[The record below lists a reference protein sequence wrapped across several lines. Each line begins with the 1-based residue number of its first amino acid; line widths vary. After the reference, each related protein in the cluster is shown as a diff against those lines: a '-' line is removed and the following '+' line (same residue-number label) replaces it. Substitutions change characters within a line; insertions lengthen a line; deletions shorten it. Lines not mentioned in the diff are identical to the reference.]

1 MHSKVRTYQVT
12 SREAAEYL
20 LRAGKSLCLVG
31 PPGSGKTRLAVLLAE
46 ERGYEYEFAT
56 GREDLNYSELM
67 DVEEGA
73 LARSVIRTWARY
85 TCGKT
90 PVWFIFDEVNR
101 ARVEV
106 VLGEVFT
113 LLDVDHRVRFT
124 LLKPSRKLAEVLRES
139 VREECGSLNPV
150 AEKLAEYASRRGL
163 PVPLAWRMIAT
174 MNLLDMGHLYKVG
187 YAFARRAPLLPVTSL
202 EHVAEVPED
211 LKPLEPGRVSI
222 CVESVKSALADL
234 PKAVRR
240 EPWSLLPRNVIA
252 RFEAP
257 LAPLNTERI
266 VQHLTAP
273 STLWAIIEEVA
284 KHFEKLGL
292 LVGPALY
299 VDACRILA
307 ANLAAP
313 HEVLADI
320 IVASLLA
327 PQLTFVAPRA
337 RLETALGYTH
347 TIQALQELLGVVEK
361 LLGSRSFSSWAV
373 RAYAAHVAP
382 IGVV

>member
-1 MHSKVRTYQVT
+1 MHSKVRAYQVT
-12 SREAAEYL
+12 TREAAEYL
-20 LRAGKSLCLVG
+20 LRADKSLCLVG

-46 ERGYEYEFAT
+46 ERGYDYEFVT
-56 GREDLNYSELM
+56 GREDLNYSDLM

-124 LLKPSRKLAEVLRES
+124 LLRPSEELARVLRES

-163 PVPLAWRMIAT
+163 PMPLAWRMIAT
-174 MNLLDMGHLYKVG
+174 MNLLDMGHLYRIG

-202 EHVAEVPED
+202 GHIVEVPED
-211 LKPLEPGRVSI
+211 LEPARPGRTDI
-222 CVESVKSALADL
+222 CAESVRSTLADL

-240 EPWSLLPRNVIA
+240 EPWSLLPRNVVA

-257 LAPLNTERI
+257 LAPLDTERI
-266 VQHLTAP
+266 APHLTAP
-273 STLWAIIEEVA
+273 SRLWAIVEEVSR
-284 KHFEKLGL
+284 HFERLGL

-299 VDACRILA
+299 VDACRLLA
-307 ANLAAP
+307 ANLAVP
-313 HEVLADI
+313 HELLADV

-337 RLETALGYTH
+337 RLETALGHTY
-347 TIQALQELLGVVEK
+347 TIQALQELLGVTEK
-361 LLGSRSFSSWAV
+361 LLGPKSLSSWAV
-373 RAYAAHVAP
+373 RAYVAQIAP
-382 IGVV
+382 IGSV